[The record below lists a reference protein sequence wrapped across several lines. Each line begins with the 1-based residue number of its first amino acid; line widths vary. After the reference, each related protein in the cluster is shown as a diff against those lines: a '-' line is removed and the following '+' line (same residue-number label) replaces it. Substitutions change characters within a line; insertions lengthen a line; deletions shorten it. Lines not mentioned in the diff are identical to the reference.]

1 MAEVRLDMEG
11 RGLVRWEMN
20 EEAEEI
26 VEQSVVEVGG
36 GEEEGAVAEVR
47 EEKKGKERENE
58 KGRRELERWSLPMPI
73 VEQKKGG
80 GKLSQLLSGFRVR
93 F

>member
-1 MAEVRLDMEG
+1 MEG
-11 RGLVRWEMN
+11 RGLVRWEVN

-26 VEQSVVEVGG
+26 AEQSVVEVGG

-47 EEKKGKERENE
+47 EEKKG
-58 KGRRELERWSLPMPI
+58 RRGLERWSLPMPI